1 MKHTFTHRILALL
14 LCSVVLLSACT
25 GLQSTA
31 APTVESPEPQVGP
44 AAVSATGVVTP
55 EEYATLSM
63 SMPGVVA
70 EVLVKQ
76 GDVVEK
82 GQVLVRLKG
91 KEDMQAAIAGAK
103 FEQQA
108 AQKALDDLSEA
119 ARLAKTVS
127 LEAVSRLEKV
137 VRDARYQLD
146 NYTVAS
152 KQKNLDPMEAV
163 ALMKEALD
171 KARAAFEAVEDL
183 PSGDSLREDR
193 KDDLDEAQSDYDTA
207 IRRLQLVTALEVA
220 QTNLD
225 QAQED
230 YQTWSNGP
238 KPADVALA
246 QSRIDNAK
254 AALAAAEAAL
264 EDLELR
270 APFAGTI
277 SELNIRM
284 GEWVVP
290 GAPAI
295 LLADLGRL
303 RVETTDLNEIDAAR
317 VKAGSKVRVTFDA
330 LPDVVIE
337 GTIRSLAP
345 KASQGSGVNYTAII
359 ELAEIPADLRWGMTA
374 FVDIE
379 VE

>member
-1 MKHTFTHRILALL
+1 M
-14 LCSVVLLSACT
+14 
-25 GLQSTA
+25 
-31 APTVESPEPQVGP
+31 
-44 AAVSATGVVTP
+44 
-55 EEYATLSM
+55 
-63 SMPGVVA
+63 
-70 EVLVKQ
+70 
-76 GDVVEK
+76 
-82 GQVLVRLKG
+82 
-91 KEDMQAAIAGAK
+91 
-103 FEQQA
+103 
-108 AQKALDDLSEA
+108 
-119 ARLAKTVS
+119 
-127 LEAVSRLEKV
+127 
-137 VRDARYQLD
+137 RDARYQLD

-183 PSGDSLREDR
+183 SSGDSLREDR

-295 LLADLGRL
+295 LLADLGHL

-317 VKAGSKVRVTFDA
+317 VKAGSKVKVTFDA